1 MKEEREHTK
10 RLLRQ
15 IKRDRAFKGND
26 NKLLSQALDL
36 QNELPVYLREGE
48 EDAEPRD

>member
-1 MKEEREHTK
+1 MKKERERSK
-10 RLLRQ
+10 ILLRH
-15 IKRDRAFKGND
+15 IKRDYAFQGRD
-26 NKLLSQALDL
+26 NNLLSQALDL